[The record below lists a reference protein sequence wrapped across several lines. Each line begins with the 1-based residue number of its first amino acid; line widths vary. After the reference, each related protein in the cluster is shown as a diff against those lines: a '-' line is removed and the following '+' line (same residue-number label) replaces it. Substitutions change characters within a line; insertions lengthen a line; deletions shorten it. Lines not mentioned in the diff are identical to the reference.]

1 MKDEQPLIIHE
12 PETRPAK
19 APRTAFGASAPLPSS
34 SLLACAPPALL
45 SQVLLLLMFVC
56 AHRVTTLA
64 STMCPSMN
72 ITHTMR

>member
-1 MKDEQPLIIHE
+1 MKDEQPLIAHE

-19 APRTAFGASAPLPSS
+19 APRAAFGASAPPPRPSS
-34 SLLACAPPALL
+34 PGAPPALL